1 MTVVALLTDALER
14 FINSQQDSE
23 TDSEGNRSL
32 RVLCVVDE
40 AHRALEARL
49 PGLSNLIRLGRSK
62 GAAVMLI
69 SQKPDDFEGEDDD
82 FLSEMGLLVCFGTN
96 AREASVKRILGA
108 GASLTSLK
116 TGEAFVRARGD
127 AKARKVLA
135 WK

>member
-1 MTVVALLTDALER
+1 MER

-23 TDSEGNRSL
+23 TDREGNRSL

-69 SQKPDDFEGEDDD
+69 SQKPDDFEGADDD
-82 FLSEMGLLVCFGTN
+82 FLDEMGLVACFVTN
-96 AREASVKRILGA
+96 ARESSVKRILGA